1 MKKNYKLPEGAIKIL
16 EFKNA
21 PVSIIKKIEKVC
33 LEYAKNHLDNPVL
46 YATSGGNGNFL
57 IYAIEKKD
65 EKS

>member
-21 PVSIIKKIEKVC
+21 PVSIIEKIEKVC
-33 LEYAKNHLDNPVL
+33 LEHVKDRLDNPVL
-46 YATSGGNGNFL
+46 YATSAENGNFL